1 MLMVL
6 QYPTNFDQIGVAAI
20 VHSERH
26 NFAFVRLPTVYL
38 DTLVKWILQYNILD
52 GFKGKPTV
60 GKPAREKL
68 HEKNFTCFWKQ
79 NKVCELRRSR
89 LSSV

>member
-20 VHSERH
+20 VLSERH

-38 DTLVKWILQYNILD
+38 DTLLKWILLYNILN
-52 GFKGKPTV
+52 GFKRKPTV
-60 GKPAREKL
+60 GKPAREKPHL
-68 HEKNFTCFWKQ
+68 HLEK
-79 NKVCELRRSR
+79 NKVCEVRRSR